1 MDGGEGL
8 AALCEREYP
17 RLVGLLALRVG
28 DRHVAEE
35 LAQDALVQLCRR
47 WPAIDNP
54 SAWLTRVAI
63 NRSNSWLRR
72 RVAER
77 KAYLRHGPT
86 AERVEAPATAEAVA
100 IRQAI
105 SNLASRRQ
113 QTALILR
120 FYEGLSVAETAEVMG
135 CAVGTVKSLTHR
147 ALTELGA
154 ANDLDAQERVNHA

>member
-17 RLVGLLALRVG
+17 RLVGLLALRVA

-47 WPAIDNP
+47 WPAIDTP